1 MTQFRI
7 INRLVFI
14 GLFWSVL
21 VGEGWAQSDTTI
33 TRTAVT
39 RDDSAKVILLQ
50 DTLTRPLGVPV
61 TVFGREVFKIFS
73 PLGTLSP
80 EERAERIGKAIE
92 QLAEEGVNADSI
104 TIVDSKSLTIVRV
117 ENRNVLTVT
126 DGDALAQETTRQTLA
141 ETKAH
146 ELRKFLMEYQE
157 EMSLKRILINL
168 AIATVVLAALF
179 GLFALISFLTEISR
193 KWIKKNL
200 LAWLPTLKF
209 RDLEILTTRQA
220 LLILTSLIGFIGF
233 VLKFIATYIAL
244 TIIFQRFIWTR
255 TWAEGLLNLV
265 LSPAVDLLKKFFD
278 YIPNLIAI
286 AVIVFVFRLLIR
298 FSDSVFERIAEGKL
312 TFDNFYVEWADPTRK
327 IVKFVLIL
335 FAVILIYPYTPIAA
349 STAAQ
354 GISIFVGVLF
364 SLGSTSAIGN
374 VIASIVLN
382 YTRSFRI
389 GDTVRIGD
397 IMGEVVEKTA
407 LVMRIRTRY
416 NEEVSIPNA
425 TVVGSNVINFS
436 EAARRGEMLIL
447 HSTVTIGYDVP
458 WQTVHQLLIDAA
470 LATEDIEKEPRPFVF
485 QLSLN
490 DNYPVYEIN
499 AYTKKP
505 SLWLDTYTKLHAN
518 IQDKFNEA
526 GVEILSPSY
535 HVNRLTQETTIPPHY
550 REKSYIPPPIDLSIK
565 KTS

>member
-1 MTQFRI
+1 MIQ
-7 INRLVFI
+7 RLLLI
-14 GLFWSVL
+14 GVL
-21 VGEGWAQSDTTI
+21 LSAFGKTLEARPDDTTL
-33 TRTAVT
+33 TRIVVT
-39 RDDSAKVILLQ
+39 RDDSAKVQFLQ
-50 DTLTRPLGVPV
+50 DTSARPLGVPV
-61 TVFGREVFKIFS
+61 MVFGREVFRIFS
-73 PLGTLSP
+73 PLGTLTP
-80 EERAERIGKAIE
+80 EERAERISKTIQ
-92 QLAEEGVNADSI
+92 QLAEEGASVDSI
-104 TIVDSKSLTIVRV
+104 TIVDSKSLTTVRIG
-117 ENRNVLTVT
+117 NRNVLTVT
-126 DGDALAQETTRQTLA
+126 DDDARSQLSTRQALAEL
-141 ETKAH
+141 KAR
-146 ELRKFLMEYQE
+146 ELRKFLLDYQE
-157 EMSLKRILINL
+157 ELSLKRILINL
-168 AIATVVLAALF
+168 GISAIVLAILIGLLAL
-179 GLFALISFLTEISR
+179 LSFLTDVSR

-200 LAWLPTLKF
+200 LSWMPTLKF
-209 RDLEILTTRQA
+209 RDLEILTTQQA
-220 LLILTSLIGFIGF
+220 LLISTSAVGLLGF
-233 VLKFIATYIAL
+233 VLKLISGYIAL
-244 TIIFQRFIWTR
+244 TLIFQRFIWTR

-265 LSPAVDLLKKFFD
+265 LSPAIDLLKKFFD

-312 TFDNFYVEWADPTRK
+312 TFENFYVEWADPTRK
-327 IVKFVLIL
+327 IVKFALFL

-397 IMGEVVEKTA
+397 VTGDVVEKTA

-416 NEEVSIPNA
+416 NEEVSIPNT

-447 HSTVTIGYDVP
+447 HTTVSIGYDAP
-458 WQTVHQLLIDAA
+458 WRTVHQLLIDAA

-485 QLSLN
+485 QLALN

-526 GVEILSPSY
+526 GIEILSPSY
-535 HVNRLTQETTIPPHY
+535 HVNRLSQETTLPPDY
-550 REKSYIPPPIDLSIK
+550 RPKSYAPPPIDISIK
-565 KTS
+565 ERKTS

>member
-1 MTQFRI
+1 MTHRI
-7 INRLVFI
+7 FLIVF
-14 GLFWSVL
+14 F
-21 VGEGWAQSDTTI
+21 VGALAKTLWAQPTDTSL
-33 TRTAVT
+33 TRIAVT
-39 RDDSAKVILLQ
+39 RDDSAKVRFLQ
-50 DTLTRPLGVPV
+50 DTSARPLGVPV
-61 TVFGREVFKIFS
+61 TVFGREVFRIFS

-80 EERAERIGKAIE
+80 EERAERISQTIQ
-92 QLAEEGVNADSI
+92 QLAEEGASVDSI
-104 TIVDSKSLTIVRV
+104 TIVDSKSLTTVRV
-117 ENRNVLTVT
+117 GNRSVLTIT
-126 DGDALAQETTRQTLA
+126 DDDALSQESTRQALA
-141 ETKAH
+141 EIKAR
-146 ELRKFLMEYQE
+146 ELRKFLIDYQE
-157 EMSLKRILINL
+157 ELSLKRILINL
-168 AIATVVLAALF
+168 GVSAIVLALLF
-179 GLFALISFLTEISR
+179 GFFALVSFLTDASR
-193 KWIKKNL
+193 KWIKRNL
-200 LAWLPTLKF
+200 LSWLPTLKF
-209 RDLEILTTRQA
+209 RDLEILSARQA
-220 LLILTSLIGFIGF
+220 LLILMSLVGGVGV
-233 VLKFIATYIAL
+233 VLKLVAGYIGL

-265 LSPAVDLLKKFFD
+265 LSPAIDLLKKFFD

-312 TFDNFYVEWADPTRK
+312 TFDNFYTEWADPTRK
-327 IVKFVLIL
+327 IVKFALFL

-397 IMGEVVEKTA
+397 VTGNVVEKTA

-416 NEEVSIPNA
+416 NEEVSIPNT
-425 TVVGSNVINFS
+425 TVVGSNVMNFS

-447 HSTVTIGYDVP
+447 HSTVSIGYDVP
-458 WQTVHQLLIDAA
+458 WRTVHQLLIEAA

-505 SLWLDTYTKLHAN
+505 LLWLDTYTKLHAN

-526 GVEILSPSY
+526 GIEILSPAY
-535 HVNRLTQETTIPPHY
+535 HVNRLSQETTIPPDY
-550 REKSYIPPPIDLSIK
+550 RAKSYAPPPIDLSVK
-565 KTS
+565 LRKTS

>member
-1 MTQFRI
+1 MRYRI
-7 INRLVFI
+7 FFI
-14 GLFWSVL
+14 GLLWGVSVSGL
-21 VGEGWAQSDTTI
+21 LAQPVDTTLTHI
-33 TRTAVT
+33 TVKH
-39 RDDSAKVILLQ
+39 DDSAKVRFLQ
-50 DTLTRPLGVPV
+50 DTSARPLGVPV
-61 TVFGREVFKIFS
+61 SVFGREVFKIFS

-80 EERAERIGKAIE
+80 EERAERISKMIQ
-92 QLAEEGVNADSI
+92 QLAEEGASVDSI
-104 TIVDSKSLTIVRV
+104 TIVDGKSLTMVRL
-117 ENRNVLTVT
+117 ENRNVLTIT
-126 DGDALAQETTRQTLA
+126 EDDALSQESTRQAIA
-141 ETKAH
+141 EMKAR
-146 ELRKFLMEYQE
+146 ELRKFLRDYQE
-157 EMSLKRILINL
+157 ELSIQRILINL
-168 AIATVVLAALF
+168 GVSAIVLALLF
-179 GLFALISFLTEISR
+179 GFFALVSFLIDASR

-200 LAWLPTLKF
+200 LSWFPTLKF
-209 RDLEILTTRQA
+209 RNIDILTTRQV
-220 LLILTSLIGFIGF
+220 LLILTGLIGLLGF
-233 VLKFIATYIAL
+233 TLKLIAGYVAL
-244 TIIFQRFIWTR
+244 TLIFQRFIWTR

-265 LSPAVDLLKKFFD
+265 LSPAIDLLKKFFD

-312 TFDNFYVEWADPTRK
+312 TVDNFYAEWADPTRK
-327 IVKFVLIL
+327 IVKFALFL

-397 IMGEVVEKTA
+397 VTGDVVEKTA

-416 NEEVSIPNA
+416 NEEVSIPNT
-425 TVVGSNVINFS
+425 TVVGSNVMNFS

-447 HSTVTIGYDVP
+447 HSTVSIGYDAP
-458 WQTVHQLLIDAA
+458 WRTVHQLLIEAA

-485 QLSLN
+485 QLALN

-505 SLWLDTYTKLHAN
+505 SLWLDIYTKLHAN

-526 GVEILSPSY
+526 GIEILSPAY
-535 HVNRLTQETTIPPHY
+535 HVNRLSQEITIPPDY
-550 REKSYIPPPIDLSIK
+550 RPKSYTPPPIDLSIK
-565 KTS
+565 E